1 MQTTPEQIML
11 EAKACDDIKVEQARR
26 MSLQE
31 KFLAGADLF
40 EEACRWTMIGI
51 KNQFPDYTEEE
62 QKAELR
68 RRLDLMR

>member
-1 MQTTPEQIML
+1 MEATLEQIRHD
-11 EAKACDDIKVEQARR
+11 AAACYDTKVEQARR

-51 KNQFPDYTEEE
+51 QNQFPDFTEEE
-62 QKAELR
+62 QNTELR
-68 RRLDLMR
+68 RRIAMIQ

>member
-1 MQTTPEQIML
+1 METTREQIMQDA
-11 EAKACDDIKVEQARR
+11 EACYDAKVEQARR
-26 MSLQE
+26 MSITE

-51 KNQFPDYTEEE
+51 KNQFPDYTEQE

-68 RRLDLMR
+68 RRIEMI

>member
-1 MQTTPEQIML
+1 MQTTPEEIMQQ
-11 EAKACDDIKVEQARR
+11 AKACDDIKVAQARQ
-26 MSLQE
+26 MSLKE

-51 KNQFPDYTEEE
+51 KDQFPDYTEEQ

-68 RRLDLMR
+68 RRLDMMR

>member
-1 MQTTPEQIML
+1 MQDA
-11 EAKACDDIKVEQARR
+11 EACYDAKVEQARR
-26 MSLQE
+26 MSIME

-51 KNQFPDYTEEE
+51 KNQFPDYTEQE

-68 RRLDLMR
+68 RRIEMI